1 MSASQPSYTNNDAS
15 DDRSMRTAT
24 NDDMSIILMTQIG
37 NDQICEDKD
46 ENQSDSSS
54 EDSSSSD
61 DDGTDNAKGDNN
73 QEDLKVNDKDD
84 YEEEKKEMDQ
94 WKGEEQW
101 RKSDL
106 MNQTV
111 FDGIIA
117 KRDRQDS
124 LSSGDAEID
133 YEQDRRAKLFNSAEV
148 ESYDQVG
155 KKFNYTG

>member
-1 MSASQPSYTNNDAS
+1 MLSQSQPSYTNNDAS
-15 DDRSMRTAT
+15 DRSMRTAT

-54 EDSSSSD
+54 EDSSSSGD
-61 DDGTDNAKGDNN
+61 EDDNAKPVHS

-84 YEEEKKEMDQ
+84 YEEEKKDIEQ

-101 RKSDL
+101 KGSL

-111 FDGIIA
+111 FDGIID

-124 LSSGDAEID
+124 LSSGDAEFD
-133 YEQDRRAKLFNSAEV
+133 YKNDRMANLFNSAEV
-148 ESYDQVG
+148 ESYDKVG
-155 KKFNYTG
+155 KKFNYTGCK